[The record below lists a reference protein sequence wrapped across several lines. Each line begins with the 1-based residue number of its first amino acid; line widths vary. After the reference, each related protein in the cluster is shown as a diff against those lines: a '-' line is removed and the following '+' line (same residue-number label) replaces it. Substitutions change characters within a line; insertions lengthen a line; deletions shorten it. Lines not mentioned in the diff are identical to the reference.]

1 MNRTSSYLDSLPRV
15 RARFGA
21 SHFKAMLL
29 GNANVPGD
37 PQTELVMEAMGPQ
50 SGPRFLDA
58 RTWKSWFSPRAPRSR
73 RDATA
78 HLDRCATE
86 FGRHSFA
93 NLSGADFYSEMLAGG
108 IVPALMSP
116 TKSKSPEWV
125 LAERAAKYVPMSLW
139 HLHLDALDLV
149 GLTNAPNA
157 RETVALA
164 SVALERMADV
174 LHEQWNPRTGTV
186 YAQFSSDLALLL
198 PEMSEQELL
207 DLRRISERFSPSI
220 FDTAMKRSPRPQFH
234 SVIEIPDFTSQH
246 VHKTLLTIATDEAFL
261 RADRMQAWALAL
273 ATATLLLHARVR
285 LVEISQPPCR
295 IFAPEL
301 SYLLALTNLLF
312 RADFEL
318 DGTTEE
324 LERVSQLGRFPW
336 TAFSLDRL
344 FEARVVYE
352 QQMLLHGVALR
363 SIEKI
368 IDGE

>member
-1 MNRTSSYLDSLPRV
+1 
-15 RARFGA
+15 
-21 SHFKAMLL
+21 
-29 GNANVPGD
+29 
-37 PQTELVMEAMGPQ
+37 
-50 SGPRFLDA
+50 
-58 RTWKSWFSPRAPRSR
+58 
-73 RDATA
+73 
-78 HLDRCATE
+78 
-86 FGRHSFA
+86 
-93 NLSGADFYSEMLAGG
+93 
-108 IVPALMSP
+108 MSP